1 MKQKTRFSAEQLIG
15 VETGPGYNSASVY
28 NIGHPKVLYRKM
40 QAVEQKHCQ
49 WDDPPGSNL
58 VTVGKKNSLFKRKSP
73 PTESDFADWC
83 NMLGCEGG
91 KRRS

>member
-28 NIGHPKVLYRKM
+28 DIGHPKVLYRKM

-49 WDDPPGSNL
+49 
-58 VTVGKKNSLFKRKSP
+58 
-73 PTESDFADWC
+73 
-83 NMLGCEGG
+83 
-91 KRRS
+91 